1 MDAGSVNFNRRLDKI
16 QHDRAETTDRNVF
29 RPLDIRDMRQGAI
42 VGSLQVTSNGA
53 QNRIEILMKTYKLSL
68 GRLGRRN
75 HPFDVF
81 SRQLDPKGD
90 GLSRDYWV
98 P

>member
-1 MDAGSVNFNRRLDKI
+1 
-16 QHDRAETTDRNVF
+16 
-29 RPLDIRDMRQGAI
+29 
-42 VGSLQVTSNGA
+42 
-53 QNRIEILMKTYKLSL
+53 MKTYKLSL

-90 GLSRDYWV
+90 GLSRDRSHSLV
-98 P
+98 ARELQGSFLPS